1 MKEERWETSPMTQAR
16 SGRRT
21 REGIVVVDGKG
32 RKEEEEGGGPR
43 SW

>member
-1 MKEERWETSPMTQAR
+1 MMKVEREETSPMTQAR

-21 REGIVVVDGKG
+21 REGGEVGGNDM
-32 RKEEEEGGGPR
+32 REEEEGAR